1 MSYGIQ
7 LKFVMDLLL
16 EMRISSHIVT
26 NPTENISAEID
37 LGLRAM
43 LHGTNNYAKLAAYP
57 INSAKHNTVYPI
69 LSAVMSL
76 YSCICWQR
84 KTTPCGRKIQ
94 TAPAGG

>member
-43 LHGTNNYAKLAAYP
+43 LYGTNNYAKLAA
-57 INSAKHNTVYPI
+57 
-69 LSAVMSL
+69 
-76 YSCICWQR
+76 
-84 KTTPCGRKIQ
+84 
-94 TAPAGG
+94 